1 MAYNT
6 IYEKLTADPNDMVGA
21 LAYIIYKKQ
30 KVEFYKGHA
39 GGVPNQSELDA
50 FHAIALLPTSID
62 SYRSQAEA
70 LTQAFLAVALDDLV
84 DRTENETRQSVLF
97 KELGNVSTAL
107 QGQLGNIIGNLD
119 AKRTWVGWARD
130 ISGNIVVNLLT
141 IVIIGAIVIGSN
153 VMGDLQQLA
162 EAKVGASKPI
172 NSSATPATP
181 AAPAIQ
187 AKPAPQA
194 PGAAQQPDKDAG

>member
-1 MAYNT
+1 
-6 IYEKLTADPNDMVGA
+6 
-21 LAYIIYKKQ
+21 
-30 KVEFYKGHA
+30 
-39 GGVPNQSELDA
+39 
-50 FHAIALLPTSID
+50 
-62 SYRSQAEA
+62 
-70 LTQAFLAVALDDLV
+70 
-84 DRTENETRQSVLF
+84 
-97 KELGNVSTAL
+97 VSTAL

-172 NSSATPATP
+172 NSSATQ
-181 AAPAIQ
+181 AAPAIEAQ
-187 AKPAPQA
+187 PATQA
-194 PGAAQQPDKDAG
+194 PGAAQQSGKDAD